1 MKTYTYGC
9 TPESVIMNS
18 LPNSY
23 NMELVSSDYKVF
35 AKLVNVGID
44 SRLQAVILSQK
55 NISICDNK
63 AGLSLNK
70 ESMLCLLNRCFDY
83 GLSDYDLLDE
93 SEKEIALNLR
103 SSILYTLGIEE
114 L

>member
-1 MKTYTYGC
+1 MKTYFYGC

-23 NMELVSSDYKVF
+23 NMELVSSDYEIF
-35 AKLVNVGID
+35 AKLVNIGID
-44 SRLQAVILSQK
+44 ARLQAVILSQK
-55 NISICDNK
+55 NISTCDNK
-63 AGLSLNK
+63 ARLNLDK

-83 GLSDYDLLDE
+83 GLSDYNLLDE
-93 SEKEIALNLR
+93 SEKEIALDLR
-103 SSILYTLGIEE
+103 SSILYTIGIEE